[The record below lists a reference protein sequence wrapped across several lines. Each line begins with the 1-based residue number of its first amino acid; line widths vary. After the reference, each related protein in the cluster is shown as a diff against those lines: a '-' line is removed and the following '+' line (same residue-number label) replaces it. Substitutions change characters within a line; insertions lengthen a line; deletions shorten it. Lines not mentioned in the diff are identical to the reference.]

1 MRRLALVLLAL
12 LVASGGA
19 AAPGD
24 RLEVLAADTDVRAAP
39 TADAEVLMQV
49 QRGEPAIER
58 RRWDVWV
65 AVELPR
71 LDRGGWIHTSRLGRA
86 SGALQRAEKI
96 APAAAAAE
104 ESEALRRFRGGLG
117 RANRHYR
124 TADGPLPF
132 VGARSAGPDTVQ
144 VVVRRAWM
152 ARPLAVRERELAQ
165 LFERWLAAAGEGG
178 ALRLEIIEPD
188 GHVLMSTTGPG
199 APALSLA
206 DGEG

>member
-1 MRRLALVLLAL
+1 MMRRLALALLAC

-24 RLEVLAADTDVRAAP
+24 RLEVLVGDVDVRAAP
-39 TADAEVLMQV
+39 AADAELLMQV
-49 QRGEPAIER
+49 QRGEPVRER

-65 AVELPR
+65 AVDLPR
-71 LDRGGWIHTSRLGRA
+71 LGRGGWIHTSLLGPANGRHERA
-86 SGALQRAEKI
+86 DEI
-96 APAAAAAE
+96 APAAAAE

-117 RANRHYR
+117 RANGEYR

-132 VGARSAGPDTVQ
+132 VGARSAGPGTVQ

-152 ARPLAVRERELAQ
+152 TRPLVVRERELDQ
-165 LFERWLAAAGEGG
+165 LFARWRAAAGDGD

-188 GHVLMSTTGPG
+188 GHVLMSTT
-199 APALSLA
+199 AQALSLA